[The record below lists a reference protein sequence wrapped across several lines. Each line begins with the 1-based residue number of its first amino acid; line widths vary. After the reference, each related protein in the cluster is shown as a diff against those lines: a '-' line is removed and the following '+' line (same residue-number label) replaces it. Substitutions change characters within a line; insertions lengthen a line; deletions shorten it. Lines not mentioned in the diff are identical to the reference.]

1 MTKILIDC
9 DPGHDDA
16 IAILTAAR
24 HCELVGITTVHGN
37 ATLANTTRNALAICT
52 LAGLD
57 VPVAQGCVGPL
68 IGSAVHAGDIHG
80 RTGLDGA
87 ELPAPD
93 RAPIATHA
101 VDFIIAQAERHRGE
115 LVLAVVGPQTNV
127 ALALRRE
134 PRLAGWLKA
143 ITIMGGSTTIGNIT
157 PAAEFN
163 VYADPEAAAIVFGCG
178 APIWMAGYN
187 VTRETGFTQPE
198 IDRLRGGGGGRTA
211 AVIADLMQ
219 FYLDG
224 QRRVFG
230 LEIAPM
236 HDVCA
241 IFPFFAPALLQH
253 VEASVE
259 VECAGQLT
267 RGMTVCDL
275 RNKRATGTGAIRD
288 ARPPNARVALRSDA
302 RRLIATVIDTVLT
315 YP

>member
-16 IAILTAAR
+16 IAILFGAR
-24 HCELVGITTVHGN
+24 RCELVGITTVHGN
-37 ATLANTTRNALAICT
+37 ATLENTTRNALAICT

-57 VPVAQGCVGPL
+57 VPVARGCEAPL
-68 IGSAVHAGDIHG
+68 IGPATHAGEIHG

-87 ELPAPD
+87 TLPVPD
-93 RAPIATHA
+93 RAPVAMHA
-101 VDFIIAQAERHRGE
+101 VDFIIAQAERHKGE

-134 PRLAGWLKA
+134 PRLASWLKA

-163 VYADPEAAAIVFGCG
+163 VYADPEAAAAVFACG

-187 VTRETGFTQPE
+187 VTRQTGFTQPE
-198 IDRLRGGGGGRTA
+198 IDRLRRGGGRTA
-211 AVIADLMQ
+211 AVVADLMQ

-230 LEIAPM
+230 LDVAPM

-241 IFPFFAPALLQH
+241 LFPFVRPDLLTH
-253 VEASVE
+253 VETSVE
-259 VECAGQLT
+259 VELSGRLT

-275 RNKRATGTGAIRD
+275 RNKRAGGTGSIRE
-288 ARPPNARVALRSDA
+288 ARPPNARVAIASDA
-302 RRLIATVIDTVLT
+302 RALIAEVIDAVLAC
-315 YP
+315 P

>member
-16 IAILTAAR
+16 IAILFGAR

-37 ATLANTTRNALAICT
+37 ATLENTTRNALAICT

-57 VPVAQGCVGPL
+57 VPVARGCEAPL
-68 IGSAVHAGDIHG
+68 IGPATHAGEIHG

-87 ELPAPD
+87 TLPVPD
-93 RAPIATHA
+93 RAPVAMHA
-101 VDFIIAQAERHRGE
+101 VDFIIAQAERHKGE

-134 PRLAGWLKA
+134 PRLASWLKA

-163 VYADPEAAAIVFGCG
+163 VYADPEAAAAVFACG

-187 VTRETGFTQPE
+187 VTRQTGFTQPE
-198 IDRLRGGGGGRTA
+198 IDRLRRGGGRTA
-211 AVIADLMQ
+211 AVVADLMQ

-230 LEIAPM
+230 LDVAPM

-241 IFPFFAPALLQH
+241 LFPFVRPDLLTH
-253 VEASVE
+253 VETSVE
-259 VECAGQLT
+259 VELSGRLT

-275 RNKRATGTGAIRD
+275 RNKRAGGTGSIRE
-288 ARPPNARVALRSDA
+288 ARPPNARVAIASDA
-302 RRLIATVIDTVLT
+302 RALIAEVIDAVLAC
-315 YP
+315 P